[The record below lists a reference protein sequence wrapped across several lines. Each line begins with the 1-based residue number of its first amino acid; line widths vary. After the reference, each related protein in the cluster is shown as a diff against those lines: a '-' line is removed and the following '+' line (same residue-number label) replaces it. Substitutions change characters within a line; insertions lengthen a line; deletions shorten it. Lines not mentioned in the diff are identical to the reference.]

1 MVYNDF
7 LKTLGNYLREQ
18 GAVDIPLSEQNMDE
32 LIGFPVRN
40 SDGTITWKKLFGE

>member
-1 MVYNDF
+1 MVYEEPTIFEKLQELQDADP
-7 LKTLGNYLREQ
+7 G
-18 GAVDIPLSEQNMDE
+18 